1 MNSINIIAALGE
13 DTTLLLQPDAWLAE
27 RRKQL
32 QQDLQLALEDAKKI
46 TKAEE
51 IKHRLQH
58 HNLVAIQHTRRDPPH
73 DEVIEV
79 MPVAEAVQVLRE
91 EAHFVDKKIHRRHLK
106 QISTW
111 KSEGYAI

>member
-1 MNSINIIAALGE
+1 MNNINIIAALGE
-13 DTTLLLQPDAWLAE
+13 DVTLLLRPDAWLAE

-58 HNLVAIQHTRRDPPH
+58 HNLVAVQHTKRDPPH

-79 MPVAEAVQVLRE
+79 MPVVEAAQLLRE
-91 EAHFVDKKIHRRHLK
+91 EAKFVDRRIYRRHLK

-111 KSEGYAI
+111 KSEGYTV